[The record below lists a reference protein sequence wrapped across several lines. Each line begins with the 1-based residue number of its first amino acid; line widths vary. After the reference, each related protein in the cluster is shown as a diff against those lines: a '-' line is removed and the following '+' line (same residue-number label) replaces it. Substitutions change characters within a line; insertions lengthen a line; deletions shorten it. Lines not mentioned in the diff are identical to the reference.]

1 MRIAALI
8 LGILGG
14 LAGISGGAFATVV
27 GGLGQAFQAE
37 GASTVTGLGMVAIPI
52 GIIGLVG
59 GALAI
64 ARPKLAGILMLISA
78 VIGLILVSAAYAMA
92 FVLLTI
98 GGIFALL
105 GQKELA
111 KINAARDTS
120 IT

>member
-1 MRIAALI
+1 MK
-8 LGILGG
+8 G
-14 LAGISGGAFATVV
+14 V
-27 GGLGQAFQAE
+27 
-37 GASTVTGLGMVAIPI
+37 STPGPGFYGV
-52 GIIGLVG
+52 
-59 GALAI
+59 
-64 ARPKLAGILMLISA
+64 GILMLISA